1 VTDKTFY
8 ICGPNVMVDFCLATL
23 AELGVPRHGI
33 KRELYG
39 PPADVTKEP
48 GWPENLSGDAVFE
61 VERVAGYR
69 WGGHML
75 IDAHAH
81 LDRYGDELAAVLE
94 EIEQHRIFTV
104 SSSMDLASYGRN
116 LEIGEICEFVLPT
129 FGVHP
134 WNAREHAGSLGNLS
148 KAARES
154 PILSEIGLDHH
165 FVTDVSQYPA
175 QREVFEF
182 FLAAAR
188 DQEKIVVLHTTGA
201 ESEILELL
209 DRYDIQRGIVHWY
222 SGPLDVFHELVARR
236 AYFTIGVEV
245 LYSEHIQ
252 AIARKLPSDL
262 LLTETDNPGGPR
274 SLTGVLGMPR
284 LILDVVQ
291 ALAELRAT
299 TAQAI
304 VQTVQNN
311 FVRLIA
317 DDLWLSQIHTTFF
330 GE

>member
-1 VTDKTFY
+1 
-8 ICGPNVMVDFCLATL
+8 
-23 AELGVPRHGI
+23 
-33 KRELYG
+33 
-39 PPADVTKEP
+39 
-48 GWPENLSGDAVFE
+48 
-61 VERVAGYR
+61 
-69 WGGHML
+69 ML

-81 LDRYGDELAAVLE
+81 LDRYGDGLASALE
-94 EIEQHRIFTV
+94 EITRHRIFTV
-104 SSSMDLASYGRN
+104 SSSMDLGSYVRN
-116 LEIGEICEFVLPT
+116 LKIGGMCEFVLPT

-134 WNAREHAGSLGNLS
+134 WNAPEYAGCLSDLGQ
-148 KAARES
+148 AAGES
-154 PILSEIGLDHH
+154 PMLGEIGLDHH

-182 FLAAAR
+182 FLATAR
-188 DQEKIVVLHTTGA
+188 DQEKIVVLHTKGA

-209 DRYDIQRGIVHWY
+209 DQYSIQRAIVHWY
-222 SGPLDVFHELVARR
+222 SGPLDVFRELTARR
-236 AYFTIGVEV
+236 AYFTMGVEV

-252 AIARKLPSDL
+252 AIARELPSDL

-291 ALAELRAT
+291 ALAQLRAT
-299 TAQAI
+299 TNGAI

-317 DDLWLSQIHTTFF
+317 DDPWLSQSHTLLS
-330 GE
+330 GEQGLREPGHG

>member
-1 VTDKTFY
+1 
-8 ICGPNVMVDFCLATL
+8 
-23 AELGVPRHGI
+23 
-33 KRELYG
+33 
-39 PPADVTKEP
+39 
-48 GWPENLSGDAVFE
+48 
-61 VERVAGYR
+61 
-69 WGGHML
+69 ML

-81 LDRYGDELAAVLE
+81 LDRYGDGLASALE
-94 EIEQHRIFTV
+94 EITEHRIFTV
-104 SSSMDLASYGRN
+104 SSSMDLESYRRN
-116 LEIGEICEFVLPT
+116 LEIGGMCEFVLPT

-134 WNAREHAGSLGNLS
+134 WNAPEYAGSLSNLGQ
-148 KAARES
+148 AVHES

-188 DQEKIVVLHTTGA
+188 DQEKIVVLHTKGA
-201 ESEILELL
+201 EGEILELL
-209 DRYDIQRGIVHWY
+209 DRYDIQRAVVHWY
-222 SGPLDVFHELVARR
+222 SGPLDVFHELAARG

-252 AIARKLPSDL
+252 AIARELPSDL

-284 LILDVVQ
+284 LILDVVR
-291 ALAELRAT
+291 ALGELRAT
-299 TAQAI
+299 TTQAI
-304 VQTVQNN
+304 VQAVQNN

-317 DDLWLSQIHTTFF
+317 GDPWLSHTYTPFL
-330 GE
+330 EEQQRKEPDHD